1 LTEVGSM
8 NTKNQLRRVAKL
20 GITEFE
26 STTDVRDLQADML
39 RRLERSKIDPGQ
51 YASLADCQSNHCA
64 YKKCLEACWFGTRHR
79 RLDEIPAI
87 YHLLQNSKK
96 PLYEVRFVRGIWAR
110 PAKHLRYAPIT
121 AAKKLNSRALDR
133 LFMPTLVAIGTFKVS
148 VEERYEGHLWICE
161 IHQIVAGAEKDEL
174 QKVFSS
180 RRQAIAISN
189 KLWLQEVT
197 DLGQTISK
205 VFRRDLETW
214 QDLERKHLAA
224 EEPTKMQRREFYKWL
239 LNLRPGARL
248 IRYGCDRYFNKL
260 ENKKPRTFR
269 ATVRKP
275 RPYPYHLKK
284 YMFGCREEY
293 GEDKYD
299 PDETGPFDVVKS
311 QREKHLQHNYP
322 WAKIVGKKQHFDWRP
337 HSRRR
342 T

>member
-1 LTEVGSM
+1 
-8 NTKNQLRRVAKL
+8 
-20 GITEFE
+20 
-26 STTDVRDLQADML
+26 
-39 RRLERSKIDPGQ
+39 
-51 YASLADCQSNHCA
+51 
-64 YKKCLEACWFGTRHR
+64 
-79 RLDEIPAI
+79 
-87 YHLLQNSKK
+87 
-96 PLYEVRFVRGIWAR
+96 
-110 PAKHLRYAPIT
+110 
-121 AAKKLNSRALDR
+121 
-133 LFMPTLVAIGTFKVS
+133 
-148 VEERYEGHLWICE
+148 
-161 IHQIVAGAEKDEL
+161 
-174 QKVFSS
+174 
-180 RRQAIAISN
+180 
-189 KLWLQEVT
+189 
-197 DLGQTISK
+197 
-205 VFRRDLETW
+205 
-214 QDLERKHLAA
+214 
-224 EEPTKMQRREFYKWL
+224 
-239 LNLRPGARL
+239 L

>member
-1 LTEVGSM
+1 M
-8 NTKNQLRRVAKL
+8 
-20 GITEFE
+20 
-26 STTDVRDLQADML
+26 
-39 RRLERSKIDPGQ
+39 
-51 YASLADCQSNHCA
+51 
-64 YKKCLEACWFGTRHR
+64 
-79 RLDEIPAI
+79 
-87 YHLLQNSKK
+87 
-96 PLYEVRFVRGIWAR
+96 WAR

-133 LFMPTLVAIGTFKVS
+133 LFMPTLVAVGTFKVS
-148 VEERYEGHLWICE
+148 VEERYEGHLWVCE
-161 IHQIVAGAEKDEL
+161 IHQIVAGAEKDGL

-189 KLWLQEVT
+189 TLWLEEIT

-214 QDLERKHLAA
+214 QDPEWKDLAA
-224 EEPTKMQRREFYKWL
+224 EEPTKTQRREFYKWL

-260 ENKKPRTFR
+260 ENKKPRTFH

-299 PDETGPFDVVKS
+299 PDENGPFDVVKS

-322 WAKIVGKKQHFDWRP
+322 WAKIVGKKQYFDWPP
-337 HSRRR
+337 HSWREMVGNCKI
-342 T
+342 